1 MKRFFAAP
9 LLLCL
14 MSGLAHAEYEKVLV
28 SVEGSDFSA
37 GQGVFVGS
45 SMTTGNGDVQKVD
58 DSASCSEIG
67 KGLPYNPGHEIPD
80 LGSGN
85 QVIIMPMVTDDSGVK
100 TFVKYTQQVLKD
112 PVIEQVKQGCT
123 MPTGLAH
130 ATSVS
135 RVDTFQ
141 WGVPK
146 KVKVLGGQSLTIT
159 IEKIEP
165 DSK

>member
-14 MSGLAHAEYEKVLV
+14 ISGLAHAGEEKVLIT
-28 SVEGSDFSA
+28 VEGSDFSTS
-37 GQGVFVGS
+37 QGVFVGS
-45 SMTTGNGDVQKVD
+45 SMTTGNGDVQKIEH
-58 DSASCSEIG
+58 SAFCHEVG
-67 KGLPYNPGHEIPD
+67 KGLPYNPAYEIPD

-85 QVIIMPMVTDDSGVK
+85 QVMIMPMVTDDSGVK
-100 TFVKYTQQVLKD
+100 TFVKYTQQELKD
-112 PVIEQVKQGCT
+112 PVIEQVSEGCT

-135 RVDTFQ
+135 QIDKFQ

-146 KVKVLGGQSLTIT
+146 KVKVLGGQVLTIS
-159 IEKIEP
+159 IEKIKPE
-165 DSK
+165 SK